1 MAMYRCSQCHQGE
14 MLSGFVDDHDMSPFF
29 GLDARLTRAAA
40 LVCNHC
46 GEATLDGSV
55 IEAAERALG
64 RLVVRG
70 TGPLRPN
77 EVRFLRGLMGL
88 SQQALAER
96 LGVHRVSVARW
107 ETDTAPVG
115 ALESFAIRT
124 MAAWHVDDA
133 DLARAV
139 ASVPRPSTEPEGEP
153 YRLDPLAA

>member
-1 MAMYRCSQCHQGE
+1 MYRCSQCNQGE
-14 MLSGFVDDHDMSPFF
+14 MLPGFVSDYDMSPFF
-29 GLDARLTRAAA
+29 GLDARLVRAEA

-46 GEATLDGSV
+46 GEVTLAGPV

-64 RLVVRG
+64 RLVVRES
-70 TGPLRPN
+70 GPLKPK

-88 SQQALAER
+88 SQAELGER

-124 MAAWHVDDA
+124 MAAWHLGDA
-133 DLARAV
+133 ELARAV
-139 ASVPRPSTEPEGEP
+139 ASVQHPAAEPSDGP
-153 YRLDPLAA
+153 YRLDTLAA